1 MGNVLV
7 YHGRLCCIRTHRGV
21 VCELVSEGIGLMLFT
36 QLDTSYRLPFYWE
49 IKILVLLYVS
59 LPQTQVSPAAA
70 VFGDTW

>member
-1 MGNVLV
+1 
-7 YHGRLCCIRTHRGV
+7 
-21 VCELVSEGIGLMLFT
+21 MLFT